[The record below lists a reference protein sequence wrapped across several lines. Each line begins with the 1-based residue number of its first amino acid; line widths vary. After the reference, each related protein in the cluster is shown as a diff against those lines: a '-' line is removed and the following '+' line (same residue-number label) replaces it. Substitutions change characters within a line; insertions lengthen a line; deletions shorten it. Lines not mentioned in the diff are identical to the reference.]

1 MRYHQ
6 PDYFWTKSDPNLM
19 KVTFLEDSCKFN
31 HVKEKLK
38 DLYGI
43 TIAQQF
49 DTKFRSK
56 NHFQNL
62 KVDRTAVNRAL
73 NSKIEKNL
81 LQDLGNAATDP
92 NENDLVRELYDT
104 IKDIKIQPEEIH
116 NAENENTESSE
127 DELKPIEFDKNLHTQ
142 MLNQI
147 PKNDSLAK
155 LYAIMID
162 ENNNAFE
169 QQLDHDILQ
178 KRENTKY
185 F

>member
-1 MRYHQ
+1 
-6 PDYFWTKSDPNLM
+6 M

-43 TIAQQF
+43 TVAQQF

-73 NSKIEKNL
+73 NSKMQKEL
-81 LQDLGNAATDP
+81 LRDLGNAATDP

-104 IKDIKIQPEEIH
+104 IKDIKIEQEV
-116 NAENENTESSE
+116 
-127 DELKPIEFDKNLHTQ
+127 KV
-142 MLNQI
+142 
-147 PKNDSLAK
+147 K
-155 LYAIMID
+155 LFMYK
-162 ENNNAFE
+162 
-169 QQLDHDILQ
+169 LL
-178 KRENTKY
+178 
-185 F
+185 